1 MRLIAT
7 TALLAALAG
16 CSPSHEEHDMKTA
29 HAHST
34 PNAPHAGHG
43 GNAAAA
49 SAELV
54 VLPGPGRP
62 RAGRETGLD
71 FMIHAADG
79 RMVSS
84 FEKTH
89 DREVHLFLVRDDLEH
104 FAHLHPSVDAS
115 GNLRVAHVFPAGG
128 SYRLYAEFKPRGGA
142 STVARARL
150 DVTGET
156 GPSRPL
162 TPDVPGRIEAGPLRA
177 DVSLDP
183 PAADGGTRISFDL
196 ADPTGA
202 PVADL
207 EPWMGELGH
216 LVLMTA
222 DGGQLVHTH
231 FDHAASRPGRAVFS
245 AHVGQPGLYK
255 GWAQFQR
262 SGKVQIVEFAAMLG
276 P

>member
-1 MRLIAT
+1 MRLFAT

-29 HAHST
+29 HHHAT
-34 PNAPHAGHG
+34 PSAPHAGHG
-43 GNAAAA
+43 GSAATS

-54 VLPGPGRP
+54 VMPGRGRP
-62 RAGRETGLD
+62 QAGRETGLS
-71 FMIHAADG
+71 FMIHGADG

-89 DREVHLFLVRDDLEH
+89 DREVHLFVVRDDMEH
-104 FAHLHPSVDAS
+104 FAHLHPSVDAA

-150 DVTGET
+150 DVTGEA

-162 TPDVPGRIEAGPLRA
+162 SPDVPGRIPSGPLRA
-177 DVSLDP
+177 DVSIDP
-183 PAADGGTRISFDL
+183 PAADGGTRIAFDL
-196 ADPTGA
+196 ADSTGT
-202 PVADL
+202 PVTDL

-222 DGGQLVHTH
+222 DGEQLIHTH
-231 FDHAASRPGRAVFS
+231 FDQSASRPGRAVFS
-245 AHVGQPGLYK
+245 AHVEQPGLYK

-262 SGKVQIVEFAAMLG
+262 GGGLRIVEFVARLG
-276 P
+276 S